1 MTGHIKIAR
10 AAAAI
15 MTIGCLVWN
24 LDFLTLFDLAPI
36 EESFQAFVLGLA
48 LTVTFLTI
56 GISRKSSEKLPW
68 YDLILSVFTIGLL
81 LYVSYNFLRLK
92 EEGFANSTNEVIAIG
107 AILTVLVVEGLRRSA
122 GYVLLCI
129 VGIFLLYAP
138 LAHLVPGQLVGLNL
152 PLWQIGMNFGFNPN
166 AIFGLP
172 LVISTTIVIMFILM
186 GQVLLRAGGSE
197 FFTDLAMATMGRRR
211 GGAAKISVMASAL
224 FGTISGAAVAN
235 VVVTGVVTIPLMR
248 ESGYKATHAGAI
260 EAIASTGGQMMPP
273 IMGAAAFLM
282 AETLEIPYA
291 EIVIAALVPSILYY
305 FAAYVQ
311 VDLIAARDD
320 IAAVQQDIPQ
330 LKQVLKEG
338 WYFIPPFIVLVYM
351 LFWAS
356 QPAAVA
362 GIWAAGLL
370 VVSGAI
376 FSYKGKRIQLGD
388 LYEILAETGLI
399 TIQLIMIVAAA
410 GLVIGVL
417 NVTGLGLALPT
428 ALISIAG
435 DNLAILLIIAAVI
448 CIVLGMGMPTT
459 AVYILLSALIAPA
472 IIEAGVDDVPAHMFI
487 LYFGM
492 MSMITPPI
500 ALAAFAAATLTKAD
514 PMATGFVA
522 MRFGWTAYVVPFL
535 FVIAPSLLLLGE
547 DNTQIAIDTGTA
559 LIGVYFISVAA
570 IGFFGQNL
578 SWLVRILLI
587 LSGLAAMIPDQA
599 VGFEGIADIAGCL
612 AGVAI
617 LLREFVI
624 ARRVIPEKND
634 NLA

>member
-1 MTGHIKIAR
+1 MTDHIKIAR
-10 AAAAI
+10 AMAAL
-15 MTIGCLVWN
+15 MTAGCLVWN
-24 LDFLTLFDLAPI
+24 LDVLTLFDLAPI
-36 EESFQAFVLGLA
+36 EESFQSFVLGLA

-56 GISRKSSEKLPW
+56 SITRKEGGKLPW
-68 YDLILSVFTIGLL
+68 YDLILSVFTLGLL
-81 LYVSYNFLRLK
+81 FYVSWSYLRLK
-92 EEGFANSTNEVIAIG
+92 EEGFANATNEVIIIG
-107 AILTVLVVEGLRRSA
+107 AILAFLTVEGLRRSA
-122 GYVLLCI
+122 GYVLLCV
-129 VGIFLLYAP
+129 VGVFLIYAP
-138 LAHLVPGQLVGLNL
+138 LAHLVPGDLVGLDV

-186 GQVLLRAGGSE
+186 GQVLLKAGGSE
-197 FFTDLAMATMGRRR
+197 FFTDLAMATMGHRR

-235 VVVTGVVTIPLMR
+235 VVVTGVITIPMMR

-305 FAAYVQ
+305 FAAYIQ
-311 VDLIAARDD
+311 VDLIAAKDN
-320 IAAVQQDIPQ
+320 IAAVDMEIPR
-330 LKQVLKEG
+330 LRQVLKEG
-338 WYFIPPFIVLVYM
+338 WYFIPPFVVLIYM
-351 LFWAS
+351 LFWAN

-362 GIWAAGLL
+362 GIWASAVLT
-370 VVSGAI
+370 VSGMV
-376 FSYKGKRIQLGD
+376 FSYKGRRVRLPD

-399 TIQLIMIVAAA
+399 TIRLIMIVAAA

-417 NVTGLGLALPT
+417 NITGLGLALPT
-428 ALISIAG
+428 ALINIAG
-435 DNLAILLIIAAVI
+435 NNLAVLLIIAAVI
-448 CIVLGMGMPTT
+448 CIILGMGMPTT

-514 PMATGFVA
+514 PMTTGFVA

-535 FVIAPSLLLLGE
+535 FVIAPSLLLLGD
-547 DNTQIAIDTGTA
+547 DNTQVAIDVSTA
-559 LIGVYFISVAA
+559 VVGVYLISVAA
-570 IGFFGQNL
+570 IGYFRRHIN
-578 SWLVRILLI
+578 WLVRILLI
-587 LSGLAAMIPDQA
+587 LCGVAAIIPDNA
-599 VGFEGIADIAGCL
+599 VGFGNIADVAGCAL
-612 AGVAI
+612 GLLI
-617 LLREFVI
+617 LIGEVVLTKGGQ
-624 ARRVIPEKND
+624 PEKND